1 MSLIFSPI
9 EYFLCLQ
16 ALLADMVRNADA
28 VWKETKK
35 LLHKDSRW
43 ELVEALP
50 REEREKLF
58 EEHVEAL
65 LQKNRDQFHKLLEET
80 SEITLTSK
88 WKEVKKLIKEDP
100 RYSKFSSSDRVRYH
114 C

>member
-1 MSLIFSPI
+1 
-9 EYFLCLQ
+9 
-16 ALLADMVRNADA
+16 MVRNADA

-43 ELVEALP
+43 ELVESLP

-58 EEHVEAL
+58 DEHVEVL
-65 LQKNRDQFHKLLEET
+65 SQKSRTQFHKLLEET
-80 SEITLTSK
+80 SAITLTSK

-100 RYSKFSSSDRVRYH
+100 RYSKYSSSDRVRTST
-114 C
+114 